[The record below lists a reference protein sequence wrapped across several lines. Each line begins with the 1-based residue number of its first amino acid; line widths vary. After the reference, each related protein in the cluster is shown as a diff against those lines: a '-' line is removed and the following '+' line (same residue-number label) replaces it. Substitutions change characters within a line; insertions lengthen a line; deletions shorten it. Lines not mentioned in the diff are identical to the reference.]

1 MECWNGRWVDMETT
15 RILENAPVRE
25 LNKHYK
31 KKMWVGSRFRF
42 SWFLKLFGSL
52 MKSIVIALWHNCDP
66 EPDLASDVHSLVMHD
81 WTWQHYYKKGNFR
94 VTWCLCFKKSL
105 PVHIFKWI
113 VLHVDSFWHWGIR
126 HLSNGLLAQHNVN
139 NNINPSVLVEYLLI
153 YFSIHSFIDTFL

>member
-1 MECWNGRWVDMETT
+1 
-15 RILENAPVRE
+15 
-25 LNKHYK
+25 
-31 KKMWVGSRFRF
+31 MWVVSRFRF

-94 VTWCLCFKKSL
+94 VTLCLCFKKSL

-139 NNINPSVLVEYLLI
+139 NNICWFKTSP
-153 YFSIHSFIDTFL
+153 FIHPLTHFFRFGELCAWWWTLDFTSREIREPGP